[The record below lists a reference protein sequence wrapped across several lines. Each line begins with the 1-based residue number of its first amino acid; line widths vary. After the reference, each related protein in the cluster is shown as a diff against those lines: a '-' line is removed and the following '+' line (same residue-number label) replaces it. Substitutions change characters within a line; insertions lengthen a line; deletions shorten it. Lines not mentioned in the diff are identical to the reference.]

1 MYKQKLSDCELDVM
15 QILWDLGPEMN
26 QPEIKE
32 ELERRKSRVY
42 GRTTI
47 ATWMTR
53 LKNAGFVSSVAH
65 GKVTYFYPLVNRE
78 DYKRLE
84 LDHFSRRL
92 FAGSYNQ
99 AILGFAQEEQLP
111 AEELKKLEDLVASCE
126 AAGLGK

>member
-53 LKNAGFVSSVAH
+53 LKNAGFVNSVAH

-111 AEELKKLEDLVASCE
+111 SEELKKLEDLVASWE

>member
-1 MYKQKLSDCELDVM
+1 M
-15 QILWDLGPEMN
+15 
-26 QPEIKE
+26 
-32 ELERRKSRVY
+32 
-42 GRTTI
+42 
-47 ATWMTR
+47 
-53 LKNAGFVSSVAH
+53 
-65 GKVTYFYPLVNRE
+65 NRE

-111 AEELKKLEDLVASCE
+111 AEELKKLEDLVASWE

>member
-78 DYKRLE
+78 DYKRPG
-84 LDHFSRRL
+84 
-92 FAGSYNQ
+92 AGS
-99 AILGFAQEEQLP
+99 FLP
-111 AEELKKLEDLVASCE
+111 PSVRRII
-126 AAGLGK
+126 

>member
-15 QILWDLGPEMN
+15 QILWDLG
-26 QPEIKE
+26 
-32 ELERRKSRVY
+32 LERRKSRVY

-111 AEELKKLEDLVASCE
+111 AEELKKLEDLVASWE